1 MNKLN
6 KKKIVENNYDL
17 ENNIDII
24 NLHAMMM
31 SVVVGVRIVMLL
43 AVAFN

>member
-6 KKKIVENNYDL
+6 KKNVIENNYDL

-24 NLHAMMM
+24 NLYAMMM
-31 SVVVGVRIVMLL
+31 SVVVGVRVVMLL
-43 AVAFN
+43 AVAFG

>member
-6 KKKIVENNYDL
+6 KKNVIENNYDL

-24 NLHAMMM
+24 NLYAMMM
-31 SVVVGVRIVMLL
+31 SIVVGVRIVMLL
-43 AVAFN
+43 AVAFD

>member
-6 KKKIVENNYDL
+6 KKNIADNNYDL

-24 NLHAMMM
+24 NLYAMVM
-31 SVVVGVRIVMLL
+31 SIVVGVRVVMLL
-43 AVAFN
+43 AVAFG